1 MSESP
6 LWKIHTDGGARGNPG
21 PAAYAYVIDR
31 PGQTAIEAAG
41 RLGTATNNIAE
52 YTALVRALEHA
63 LKLGARRLHVHSDS
77 ELMVKQMNGVYK
89 VKHEGLRPLY
99 EHAQKLCR
107 QFEAVKIQHVF
118 RERNKH
124 ADRLYNEV
132 LDGLR
137 DDGEFTPAD
146 VAVSPAE
153 SVREQVLACL
163 RRCASAWA
171 NGDATKPAPEDV
183 CGEVWAILEKGG
195 ALK

>member
-6 LWKIHTDGGARGNPG
+6 VWKIHTDGGARGNPG

-31 PGQTAIEAAG
+31 PGENAIEVAG

-63 LKLGARRLHVHSDS
+63 LKLGARRLHVLSDS
-77 ELMVKQMNGVYK
+77 ELLVKQMNGLYK

-99 EHAQKLCR
+99 EQAQELCR
-107 QFEAVKIQHVF
+107 QFESVKIQHVF

-132 LDGLR
+132 LDGRR
-137 DDGEFTPAD
+137 DDGEP
-146 VAVSPAE
+146 VSIAE
-153 SVREQVLACL
+153 AAKDALRERLLACL
-163 RRCASAWA
+163 RRHAAAWA
-171 NGDATKPAPEDV
+171 RGNAGRPAPEDV
-183 CGEVWAILEKGG
+183 FQEIWEILEKGDV
-195 ALK
+195 LK